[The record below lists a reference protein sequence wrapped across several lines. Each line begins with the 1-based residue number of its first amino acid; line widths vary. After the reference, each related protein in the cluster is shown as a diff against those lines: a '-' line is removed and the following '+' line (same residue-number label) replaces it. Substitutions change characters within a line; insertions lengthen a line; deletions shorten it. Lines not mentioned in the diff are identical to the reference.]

1 MPLINP
7 NSLLG
12 RILNGILNVLIAL
25 KNAGL
30 FKRGSRPEDLKPG
43 MKDSRDKYGGLK

>member
-7 NSLLG
+7 ESLWG
-12 RILNGILNVLIAL
+12 RILNGLLNVLVAL

-30 FKRGSRPEDLKPG
+30 FKRGSSPDDLTPG
-43 MKDSRDKYGGLK
+43 MKDPRERK

>member
-7 NSLLG
+7 ESLLG
-12 RILNGILNVLIAL
+12 RILNGILNVLVAL

-30 FKRGSRPEDLKPG
+30 FKRGSKPEDLIPG
-43 MKDSRDKYGGLK
+43 VKDPREGD